1 MAFMQES
8 GAESRI
14 NVNFRNALTAV
25 CLGSAAWGAAALS
38 LGNARGPVVLG
49 RPVDLA
55 FDVHTDP
62 GQSLEGACITAQLFA
77 GDNPVA
83 DARVRVTP
91 LPMVPGRTPTV
102 RVQSSVPVVEPVLTA
117 VLHAGCSGKISRT
130 YTFLADLPET
140 VAAGVRPIAIP
151 LSGGADAA
159 GTVPQGTSAVPS
171 AERQPAAVLPPARG
185 SAGAEPAATRTAPP
199 PVAAAAPAVPRAR
212 PATPPRKA
220 KRSTGPVPPVD
231 GPPSRLVME
240 PLENWLESPS
250 TLRLSTELNLP
261 GEPATPEQ
269 REQAQAQWKALS
281 MAPEDLLK
289 EGARMAALNEELSQL
304 RTQATQDRA
313 TALQL
318 LERLEKEK
326 SERYSGTIV
335 YLLLGMLVAMAALA
349 AWIATRLRT
358 VSLQAQ
364 DAWAAAV
371 AQQPPLSG
379 IPGDTLA
386 NSGPASLQA
395 PQTAPSSIPAPP
407 AVPEPLEPAP
417 PAPQAPAFVPE
428 PVEPQPLS
436 FEPVFRAPLPVAQ
449 PALLINPEELFDLQ
463 QQAEF
468 FVSVGEHD
476 QAIGVLKKYI
486 ATNEATAPA
495 AYLELLRLYR
505 SLSRVDDFNQLRA
518 QFHRHFNALVP
529 EFASFNRPG
538 RPLLAYPEVLARI
551 EAIWSDESVLPLLD
565 SLLFRHADTA
575 PERFDLAAYDDLLL
589 LNAIARTT
597 PPSARG
603 APPPRER
610 TTPSGNV
617 MVAGAVSAASA
628 AVPRSA
634 GPAAVDLL
642 DNGDSLLEYDSSWL
656 LEEHL
661 KPQPPG
667 AKAAA
672 AEELPRAPAA
682 GTLIDFDL
690 SDPFPSEPVPLPPLT
705 QSDLPPVPASNAP
718 EPGQPI
724 GFGANNDRFEA
735 RFDLEPRKP
744 E

>member
-1 MAFMQES
+1 MGFMQES
-8 GAESRI
+8 GAQSRI
-14 NVNFRNALTAV
+14 NVNFRNALIAV
-25 CLGSAAWGAAALS
+25 CLGSTAWGAAALS
-38 LGNARGPVVLG
+38 LGNARGAVVLG
-49 RPVDLA
+49 RSVDLA
-55 FDVHTDP
+55 FDIHTDP
-62 GQSLEGACITAQLFA
+62 DQTLESACITAKMRS

-83 DARVRVTP
+83 DGRVRVTL
-91 LPMVPGRTPTV
+91 LPMVPGRTPAV
-102 RVQSSVPVVEPVLTA
+102 RVQSSVPAVEPVLT
-117 VLHAGCSGKISRT
+117 VELQAGCTGKIART

-140 VAAGVRPIAIP
+140 VASSARPIAIP
-151 LSGGADAA
+151 LAGGAEAA
-159 GTVPQGTSAVPS
+159 GAASQSESA
-171 AERQPAAVLPPARG
+171 AGLPPAERR
-185 SAGAEPAATRTAPP
+185 PAATVPLAPGAALAP
-199 PVAAAAPAVPRAR
+199 AARVRAAAAPVARKTKR
-212 PATPPRKA
+212 PAEPVRAPVTPQ
-220 KRSTGPVPPVD
+220 SQ
-231 GPPSRLVME
+231 SRLVME

-261 GEPATPEQ
+261 DTPATPEQ

-281 MAPEDLLK
+281 MHPEDLLK
-289 EGARMAALNEELSQL
+289 EGARMAALNGELAQL
-304 RTQATQDRA
+304 RTQAAQDRA
-313 TALQL
+313 TAVQL

-326 SERYSGTIV
+326 AERYSGTLV
-335 YLLLGMLVAMAALA
+335 YLLLGLLVVMAALA
-349 AWIATRLRT
+349 AWIATRLRA

-371 AQQPPLSG
+371 AQQPPRSET
-379 IPGDTLA
+379 PGDAFQESGPVASQAPPSTLA
-386 NSGPASLQA
+386 GIA
-395 PQTAPSSIPAPP
+395 PAPVLP
-407 AVPEPLEPAP
+407 DPLEPALP
-417 PAPQAPAFVPE
+417 VPEAPAFDIELVAPRGGASVSY
-428 PVEPQPLS
+428 VEP
-436 FEPVFRAPLPVAQ
+436 PVVVAQ
-449 PALLINPEELFDLQ
+449 PTLRINPEELFDLQ

-518 QFHRHFNALVP
+518 HFHHHFNALVP

-538 RPLLAYPEVLARI
+538 RSLLWYPEVLAQI
-551 EAIWSDESVLPLLD
+551 EAIWSHESVLPLLD

-610 TTPSGNV
+610 TTPSDGFV
-617 MVAGAVSAASA
+617 DAPVPPVAAPPVGGAA
-628 AVPRSA
+628 AVN
-634 GPAAVDLL
+634 LM
-642 DNGDSLLEYDSSWL
+642 DNGDSLLEYDSAWL
-656 LEEHL
+656 LDEHL
-661 KPQPPG
+661 KPSQPGLETADRMETPSVAG
-667 AKAAA
+667 
-672 AEELPRAPAA
+672 A

-690 SDPFPSEPVPLPPLT
+690 SEPFAGEPEPLPPLT
-705 QSDLPPVPASNAP
+705 ESDLPPVPASSAP

-724 GFGANNDRFEA
+724 GFGTNSDRFEA

>member
-1 MAFMQES
+1 MGFMQES
-8 GAESRI
+8 GAQSRI
-14 NVNFRNALTAV
+14 NVNFRNALIAV
-25 CLGSAAWGAAALS
+25 CLGSTAWGAAALS
-38 LGNARGPVVLG
+38 LGNARGAVVLG
-49 RPVDLA
+49 RSVDLA
-55 FDVHTDP
+55 FDIHTDP
-62 GQSLEGACITAQLFA
+62 DQTLESACITAKMRS

-83 DARVRVTP
+83 DGRVRVTP
-91 LPMVPGRTPTV
+91 LPQVPGRTPAV
-102 RVQSSVPVVEPVLTA
+102 RVQSSVPAVEPVLT
-117 VLHAGCSGKISRT
+117 VELQAGCTGKIART
-130 YTFLADLPET
+130 YTFLADLPDT
-140 VAAGVRPIAIP
+140 VASSARPIAIP
-151 LSGGADAA
+151 LAGGAEAA
-159 GTVPQGTSAVPS
+159 GPALQGAPAAGSPPAERRTAATVPLAQDTAAAPVPR
-171 AERQPAAVLPPARG
+171 ARAA
-185 SAGAEPAATRTAPP
+185 AA
-199 PVAAAAPAVPRAR
+199 PVAAAPAAPRPRPVAPVARKTKRPADPAPAPAAPR
-212 PATPPRKA
+212 
-220 KRSTGPVPPVD
+220 
-231 GPPSRLVME
+231 SRLVME

-261 GEPATPEQ
+261 ETPATPEQ

-281 MAPEDLLK
+281 MHPEELLK
-289 EGARMAALNEELSQL
+289 EGARTAALNGELAQL
-304 RTQATQDRA
+304 RTQAAQDRA

-335 YLLLGMLVAMAALA
+335 YLLLAMLVVMAALA
-349 AWIATRLRT
+349 AWIATRLRA

-371 AQQPPLSG
+371 AQQPPRSEM
-379 IPGDTLA
+379 PGESTQD
-386 NSGPASLQA
+386 SGPAALQDLPSAPASL
-395 PQTAPSSIPAPP
+395 APSPVLPEPPQPAPRAPEAP
-407 AVPEPLEPAP
+407 ALDIELVAPIGGVSVSYAEPA
-417 PAPQAPAFVPE
+417 AV
-428 PVEPQPLS
+428 
-436 FEPVFRAPLPVAQ
+436 VAQ

-486 ATNEATAPA
+486 ATNETTAPA

-538 RPLLAYPEVLARI
+538 RPLLWYPEVLAQI
-551 EAIWSDESVLPLLD
+551 EAIWSHESVLPLLD
-565 SLLFRHADTA
+565 GLLFRHGETA

-610 TTPSGNV
+610 TTPFGGV
-617 MVAGAVSAASA
+617 VDAP
-628 AVPRSA
+628 AVPA
-634 GPAAVDLL
+634 AATPASGAPAVNLL

-656 LEEHL
+656 LDEHL
-661 KPQPPG
+661 KPAQSG
-667 AKAAA
+667 
-672 AEELPRAPAA
+672 PAA
-682 GTLIDFDL
+682 VAPEETPSVAKVGTLIDFDL
-690 SDPFPSEPVPLPPLT
+690 SEPFTSQPVPLPPLT
-705 QSDLPPVPASNAP
+705 QSDLPPVPASSAP
-718 EPGQPI
+718 APGQPI